1 MIVNKNV
8 SMAEYCSF
16 KAGEKAAFLLMPETE
31 TEIKEAIDFAK
42 SESLPYM
49 IMGYGTNL
57 LFAKDYPGVV
67 IKPRAESISKIA
79 NDAAKQGFAGLEFA
93 SGIPGSLGGAVYMN
107 AGAYGGEMAKV
118 LKSVTSL
125 DDKGEIHVRKADE
138 CDFSYRHSIF
148 MTNKEVILS
157 AEFELYRDD
166 PEEIKKRIAEL
177 SRERSAKQPL
187 SYPSAGSFF
196 KRPEGYFAGKLIQDA
211 GLKGYSVGGAQVSEL
226 HAGFI
231 INKGGATAADIIEL
245 MHVVQSKVFEQF
257 GVELKPEVQII
268 GL

>member
-1 MIVNKNV
+1 
-8 SMAEYCSF
+8 MAEYCSF
-16 KAGEKAAFLLMPETE
+16 KAGENAAFLLMPETE
-31 TEIKEAIDFAK
+31 TEIKEAFDFAK
-42 SESLPYM
+42 SEGLPYM
-49 IMGYGTNL
+49 IMGNGTNL

-67 IKPRAESISKIA
+67 IRPKAESISKIA
-79 NDAAKQGFAGLEFA
+79 NDAAKKGFAGLEFA

-107 AGAYGGEMAKV
+107 AGAYGGEMSKV

-125 DDKGEIHVRKADE
+125 DDKGHIHVRTPEE
-138 CDFSYRHSIF
+138 CGFSYRRSVF
-148 MTNKEVILS
+148 MDNKELILS
-157 AEFELYRDD
+157 ADFELYRDD
-166 PEEIKKRIAEL
+166 PEEIKRRIADL

-211 GLKGYSVGGAQVSEL
+211 GLKGCSIGGAQVSEL

-231 INKGGATAADIIEL
+231 INRGGASAEDIVSL
-245 MHVVQSKVFEQF
+245 MKHVQKTVFDKF